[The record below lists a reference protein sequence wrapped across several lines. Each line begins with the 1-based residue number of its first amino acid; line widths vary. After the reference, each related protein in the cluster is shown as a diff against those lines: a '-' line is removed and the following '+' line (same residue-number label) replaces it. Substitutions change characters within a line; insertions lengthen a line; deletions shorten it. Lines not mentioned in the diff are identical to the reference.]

1 MEGKNIPKHKTCQQ
15 CKLRKVRCDG
25 RRGICGNCER
35 LRFNCSFQGSR
46 LSSSKPERLRVRQAC
61 NRCHSLKVRCS
72 GNLPSCGRCQK
83 KGRECV
89 YSREDNQHSPSSSP
103 PATLAV
109 ARSLSDQQC
118 ANPSAEDERRKRRKI
133 HDPDSFVEPDS
144 ETIQEAFEIYFRHF
158 YPLPGY
164 AFLHR
169 ASLYDRFNRGEV
181 DQCLL
186 LSIVALASCLKEDVH
201 PISPEYGTECLKRA
215 EQTILAD
222 LSHPSIIRTQA
233 LLLVIRCKM
242 WKGDFSSAFA
252 LVAILARFAF
262 VLRLNFEN
270 PRVCFLAQE
279 TRRRL
284 MWAIYMLDTSW
295 AGGLLEFTT
304 CPVDAI
310 HVNIPCHEEKFE
322 LDIRQQTQPLLRVN
336 SQSADLGLLA
346 YNVRVAYLRDKVLRH
361 AKGFAAGSSSPHN
374 IVQGIQKLENELEL
388 FQNRISSSSAYS
400 VRNLRLRAR
409 STWLPRFIMLH
420 ITWHQCHCDL
430 YRCVSSGLEES
441 IPQSTLRQIDSSFIT
456 TCQTRCVT
464 HATEIAKIIS
474 ALLDLKTNLPVLPLE
489 VSIYA
494 YQCMRMILYRSRN
507 YANGYYIDR
516 ETIHS
521 YGHSCL
527 EMVKVLARQSPSVR
541 RIESDLES
549 LIANGVQK
557 LPSPEYPPS
566 PPSSSGE
573 STSHPNPRQILSIH
587 SLINHSHFDDDSD
600 RLTLPPDTHSSV
612 PITDLVKSAVSP
624 LIDLNSR
631 PDNLQP
637 SQALCDDVWL
647 NQNNAFEGAWDGP
660 EIELDIVRH
669 SQGQWDGLAAW

>member
-1 MEGKNIPKHKTCQQ
+1 MPFS
-15 CKLRKVRCDG
+15 
-25 RRGICGNCER
+25 ER
-35 LRFNCSFQGSR
+35 
-46 LSSSKPERLRVRQAC
+46 
-61 NRCHSLKVRCS
+61 
-72 GNLPSCGRCQK
+72 
-83 KGRECV
+83 RECV

-346 YNVRVAYLRDKVLRH
+346 YNVRVAYLRDK
-361 AKGFAAGSSSPHN
+361 
-374 IVQGIQKLENELEL
+374 
-388 FQNRISSSSAYS
+388 
-400 VRNLRLRAR
+400 
-409 STWLPRFIMLH
+409 
-420 ITWHQCHCDL
+420 
-430 YRCVSSGLEES
+430 
-441 IPQSTLRQIDSSFIT
+441 
-456 TCQTRCVT
+456 TRCVT